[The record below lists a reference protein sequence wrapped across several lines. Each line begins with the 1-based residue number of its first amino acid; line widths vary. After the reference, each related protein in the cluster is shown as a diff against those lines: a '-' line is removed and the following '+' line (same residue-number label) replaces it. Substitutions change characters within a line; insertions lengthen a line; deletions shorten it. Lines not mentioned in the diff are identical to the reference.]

1 MKINAGRSAIIA
13 CAALFCL
20 ALPGHG
26 QTVVS
31 VDFTGGY
38 STTFDN
44 SSGDFGAGVYTATV
58 NGSSS
63 PGIIC
68 DDFKD
73 DVTSGEKWNAK
84 AYEASSLASINPA
97 TGQPYVDSTLFGK
110 TVGLTGYAEVA
121 VLVSMMFGNTPNSYG
136 GITGITQSEL
146 ASAIWD
152 ITTPGGISGLD
163 LKAKLL
169 VAAVELT
176 FNGNT
181 SLATK
186 YLATLT
192 NLWILTPDPL
202 TGVGSG
208 EPQEMWTEGLS
219 MAEGGTTLMFLLL
232 AGVTCFGAMFLKYRG
247 QLGNL

>member
-1 MKINAGRSAIIA
+1 MKIDTGRLAIIA
-13 CAALFCL
+13 GAALFCL
-20 ALPGHG
+20 GLPAHG
-26 QTVVS
+26 QSVVN
-31 VDFTGGY
+31 VDFNGGY
-38 STTFDN
+38 STTFAN
-44 SSGDFGAGVYTATV
+44 SFGDYGAGVYTATI
-58 NGSSS
+58 NGQSS

-68 DDFKD
+68 DDFND
-73 DVTSGEKWNAK
+73 EVTSGEKWKAK
-84 AYEASSLASINPA
+84 AYQASSLASGNI
-97 TGQPYVDSTLFGK
+97 GSTLFGNSI
-110 TVGLTGYAEVA
+110 GLTGYAEVA

-146 ASAIWD
+146 AAAIWD

-163 LKAKLL
+163 AKAKLL

-176 FNGNT
+176 FKGNT

-219 MAEGGTTLMFLLL
+219 MPEGGTALMFLLL
-232 AGVTCFGAMFLKYRG
+232 AGGTCFGAMFLKYRG
-247 QLGNL
+247 RFGSF

>member
-1 MKINAGRSAIIA
+1 MKIHARGLAAIAGSV
-13 CAALFCL
+13 LFCSV
-20 ALPGHG
+20 LPAFG
-26 QTVVS
+26 QTVVA

-44 SSGDFGAGVYTATV
+44 SDGDFGAGVYTAKI
-58 NGSSS
+58 NGGSS

-73 DVTSGEKWNAK
+73 EVTSGEKWNAK

-110 TVGLTGYAEVA
+110 TVGLSGYAEVA

-163 LKAKLL
+163 LKARAL
-169 VAAVELT
+169 VAVVELT
-176 FNGNT
+176 FSGNT

-247 QLGNL
+247 RLGNL

>member
-13 CAALFCL
+13 SAALFCL

-44 SSGDFGAGVYTATV
+44 TNGDFGAGIYTATI
-58 NGSSS
+58 NGGKS

-73 DVTSGEKWNAK
+73 EVTSGEKWNAT
-84 AYEASSLASINPA
+84 AFEASSLASIDPV
-97 TGQPYVDSTLFGK
+97 TKQPYVDNTMFGK
-110 TVGLTGYAEVA
+110 TIGLTGYAEVA
-121 VLVSMMFGNTPNSYG
+121 TLVSMMFGNNTSYG
-136 GITGITQSEL
+136 GVKGISQSEI

-163 LKAKLL
+163 KNAMAL
-169 VAAVELT
+169 VNAVESA
-176 FNGNT
+176 FSGKEAT

-192 NLWILTPDPL
+192 NLWILTPDQL
-202 TGVGSG
+202 GNG

-219 MAEGGTTLMFLLL
+219 MPEGGSALMFLLL
-232 AGVTCFGAMFLKYRG
+232 AGGTCFGAMFLKYRG
-247 QLGNL
+247 RLGNL